1 VNHQKGVE
9 TNLTMESLTTRFIFR
24 GM

>member
-1 VNHQKGVE
+1 LNHQKGVE